1 MGSAAT
7 AADFVK
13 NSGNEQSSALS
24 VGTAGVAVADQSTQ
38 APAFPGR
45 GSLPAGQRTSRYDV
59 YTASSASSGWS
70 TFCITSRHE
79 NSGSRRATWRRG
91 ALTQVNSGIIRRQS
105 PRYKNAL
112 TWSSSSPEGAAL
124 FVSGSDVRSTILTS
138 AVRAPRCF
146 RPVDQFSRGGG
157 NVNLCRCYAR
167 W

>member
-7 AADFVK
+7 ATDFVK
-13 NSGNEQSSALS
+13 NSGNEQSYALS

-38 APAFPGR
+38 GPAFPGR
-45 GSLPAGQRTSRYDV
+45 GSVPAGQRTSRYDV

-79 NSGSRRATWRRG
+79 NPGSRRATWRRG

-112 TWSSSSPEGAAL
+112 TCSSSSPEGAAL

-138 AVRAPRCF
+138 AVRAPGVLGLWISSPR
-146 RPVDQFSRGGG
+146 RGG
-157 NVNLCRCYAR
+157 NVNLCRCYAP
-167 W
+167 